1 MNFSGGSAGG
11 VPPLQF
17 NYFSGPGQGGTGS
30 VSEAAYVIKLDIAS
44 PRGGDIEEICH
55 FQRKKIRSHGS
66 IFFLASPLGSDVEK
80 ISDFQSGKYVHMV
93 ALFLA
98 SPLGGDVE
106 KIGNFQK

>member
-1 MNFSGGSAGG
+1 MRISLDFIEFLNFSGGSAGG

-66 IFFLASPLGSDVEK
+66 IFFLHHLLGAMLRKLAIFKVENT
-80 ISDFQSGKYVHMV
+80 FTW
-93 ALFLA
+93 
-98 SPLGGDVE
+98 
-106 KIGNFQK
+106 